1 MSPILESIG
10 SVKGFGWGA
19 AAANLLPGSY
29 ESIST
34 VTVGSGGAADVT
46 FSSIPATY
54 THLQIRG
61 ISKTDRADDNDVV
74 KMQFNS
80 DTASNYSHHVVLGTG
95 SSVVAAAN
103 ANTSSI
109 LTISGAAA
117 NVSSV
122 FGSGVIDIL
131 DYKNTNKYK
140 TVRTLGGYE
149 SNSTGFISLQSGNW
163 RSTSA
168 ITSIV
173 LSPNIGSNFNQYSQ
187 FALYGIK

>member
-19 AAANLLPGSY
+19 AANLLPGSY

-34 VTVGSGGAADVT
+34 VTVGSPVAT
-46 FSSIPATY
+46 ISFTSIPATY

-61 ISKTDRADDNDVV
+61 LSKTDRADDNDVV
-74 KMQFNS
+74 KMQFNG
-80 DTASNYSHHVVLGTG
+80 DTASNYSHDVLLGTG
-95 SSVVAAAN
+95 SAVVAAVTAN
-103 ANTSSI
+103 ASSI

-149 SNSTGFISLQSGNW
+149 SNSTGFVSLYGGNW

-173 LSPNIGSNFNQYSQ
+173 LSPNVGSNFNQYSQ
-187 FALYGIK
+187 FALYGIKGA